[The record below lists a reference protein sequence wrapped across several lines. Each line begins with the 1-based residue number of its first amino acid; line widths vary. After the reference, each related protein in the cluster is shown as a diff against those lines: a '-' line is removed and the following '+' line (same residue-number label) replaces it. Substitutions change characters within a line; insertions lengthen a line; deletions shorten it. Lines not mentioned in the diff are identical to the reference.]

1 MASVR
6 PYLKQTLVEELKE
19 KLGKEKIDE
28 KQPPL
33 NTYTDTHLEQVSG
46 AKARIVRT
54 QERGQKK

>member
-1 MASVR
+1 MR

-28 KQPPL
+28 KHPP